1 MKTPEMPG
9 TRLTKQDW
17 ILLLL
22 REKPMDRIRL
32 MKALF
37 LIWHRSG
44 RTLAGFYDFLPYMY
58 GPCSF
63 DLYRELENAQRL
75 QLISQAPHPIDRW
88 ADYFL
93 TLRGSR
99 AAAAAVLKI
108 DSKAWE
114 NIIRSVASE
123 VTKVGFQEL
132 LRRVYEEAP
141 DFAENSVVQRR

>member
-1 MKTPEMPG
+1 MKLTEMRG
-9 TRLTKQDW
+9 TRLSKQDW

-44 RTLAGFYDFLPYMY
+44 RKISGFYEFLPYMY

-63 DLYRELENAQRL
+63 DLYRELESAERL

-93 TLRGSR
+93 TARGSH
-99 AAAAAVLKI
+99 AADAAVRKI
-108 DSKAWE
+108 DSKARE
-114 NIIRSVASE
+114 TIHSVANE
-123 VTKVGFQEL
+123 VTEVGFQEL
-132 LRRVYEEAP
+132 LRQVYDEAP
-141 DFAENSVVQRR
+141 DFAGNSVVHRR

>member
-1 MKTPEMPG
+1 MMKTAEMPG
-9 TRLTKQDW
+9 TRLTKQEW

-44 RTLAGFYDFLPYMY
+44 RKISGFYDFLPYMY

-63 DLYRELENAQRL
+63 DLYRELESAERL

-93 TLRGSR
+93 TARGEH
-99 AAAAAVLKI
+99 AADAAVRKI
-108 DSKAWE
+108 DSNSRE
-114 NIIRSVASE
+114 IIRSVASE

-132 LRRVYEEAP
+132 LRRVYDEAP